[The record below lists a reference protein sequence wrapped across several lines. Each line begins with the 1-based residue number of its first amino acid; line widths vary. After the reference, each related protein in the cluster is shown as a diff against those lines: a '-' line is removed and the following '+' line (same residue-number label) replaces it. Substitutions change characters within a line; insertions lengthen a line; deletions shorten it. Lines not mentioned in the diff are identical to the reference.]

1 MHHFY
6 QDRLGTNI
14 SGKVEQT
21 MSPQADMA
29 SLGADAAQLAHSAQ
43 VSVTTIDQA
52 ADLFSGTIDMI

>member
-1 MHHFY
+1 
-6 QDRLGTNI
+6 
-14 SGKVEQT
+14 